1 MRLRFPET
9 TFQHDRDLAILSP
22 FGGDIN
28 KPVGPGC
35 ERLAFQNG
43 NGIERWPN
51 PAEDV
56 FDAAT
61 QYDIGLCGIAEP
73 NCAMDE
79 NLTAAMEIAAKKR
92 FGCGIVSAAST
103 PGTKKTGYLPGGIL
117 QLARGSIGGRHEKR
131 GYDKMGNFTW
141 MTLRGRNKKKL
152 CVITAYRVCQIKGSK
167 PSSPDSNTSYWQQ
180 VQLMIKHGIEEPDPR
195 NQVLKD
201 LTTVIRKKREEGCEV
216 ILMMDANESTN
227 DPRGKFSTFIQDNL
241 LHDIHAQAIRELPP
255 TTRVRSPSRID
266 FMLATEGVLEFVR
279 EAGYLA
285 LHEGLVSDHIMLW
298 IEMDMKSFFGGEG
311 PSIVPPQSREFS
323 FDNIEMREKFLRE
336 LNDIHQHQAIPD
348 RIRRLEIEYRL
359 HGSSAERVQ
368 RYNELDREIIESIK
382 AASRRTVKQKQH
394 GHARSPALSRAGN
407 EVLFWKSVLS
417 SKRNDIP
424 ITSRAEVIARRND
437 MSFDEATAAN
447 RKEADDNVKRAWA

>member
-28 KPVGPGC
+28 KPLGPGC

-141 MTLRGRNKKKL
+141 MTLRGRNKKKTEIL
-152 CVITAYRVCQIKGSK
+152 
-167 PSSPDSNTSYWQQ
+167 PSYPHSVATLTS
-180 VQLMIKHGIEEPDPR
+180 H
-195 NQVLKD
+195 
-201 LTTVIRKKREEGCEV
+201 
-216 ILMMDANESTN
+216 
-227 DPRGKFSTFIQDNL
+227 
-241 LHDIHAQAIRELPP
+241 
-255 TTRVRSPSRID
+255 
-266 FMLATEGVLEFVR
+266 
-279 EAGYLA
+279 
-285 LHEGLVSDHIMLW
+285 
-298 IEMDMKSFFGGEG
+298 
-311 PSIVPPQSREFS
+311 
-323 FDNIEMREKFLRE
+323 
-336 LNDIHQHQAIPD
+336 
-348 RIRRLEIEYRL
+348 
-359 HGSSAERVQ
+359 
-368 RYNELDREIIESIK
+368 
-382 AASRRTVKQKQH
+382 
-394 GHARSPALSRAGN
+394 
-407 EVLFWKSVLS
+407 
-417 SKRNDIP
+417 
-424 ITSRAEVIARRND
+424 
-437 MSFDEATAAN
+437 
-447 RKEADDNVKRAWA
+447 